1 MIEEIEKIII
11 NENPYGVVIYGDV
24 NSSLSGAI
32 SSVKLKIPIFH
43 IEAGAR
49 SFDRDMPEEIN
60 RVLIDQIST
69 INFCIQE
76 THVEN
81 LKKENIYNGKL
92 VGNVMAD
99 AVHHFKDKLKK
110 PTNFKYYLCTLHRP
124 FNVDDPDK
132 LYKILTNFENWSHKI
147 IFPTHPRVKSKIN
160 NKFKNII
167 FIDPLGYV
175 DMLSHIKYSEG
186 VISDSGG
193 IQCETTILKKPIQTV
208 RPSTEHTITLNMNNT
223 LVDFTTLN
231 ENNFHIIDYD
241 IPEIWDGSSSE
252 KIKDIILNHEK

>member
-1 MIEEIEKIII
+1 MTLI
-11 NENPYGVVIYGDV
+11 NYI
-24 NSSLSGAI
+24 
-32 SSVKLKIPIFH
+32 
-43 IEAGAR
+43 
-49 SFDRDMPEEIN
+49 
-60 RVLIDQIST
+60 
-69 INFCIQE
+69 
-76 THVEN
+76 
-81 LKKENIYNGKL
+81 
-92 VGNVMAD
+92 
-99 AVHHFKDKLKK
+99 
-110 PTNFKYYLCTLHRP
+110 
-124 FNVDDPDK
+124 
-132 LYKILTNFENWSHKI
+132 KILTKFENWSHKV

-241 IPEIWDGSSSE
+241 IPEIWGWV
-252 KIKDIILNHEK
+252 IF